1 MSNAK
6 FSSWIK
12 YVRARIKS
20 LSAGGDNVL
29 ISAYFITGKDR
40 VKTLEKASPEYLSL
54 LGKSLKY
61 EDPDKVRIDY
71 YNGKDTR
78 NTIWVDE
85 FPLKEK
91 QDQSINNSGFQGL
104 GEAEINRIVDERFQE
119 KQRMIEFD
127 EMKNRVQELTTE
139 NDELHDQLFKLET
152 AKEQLE
158 TDLESKKQIRY
169 YAGMLGDILES
180 FGIAKDKVKRPL
192 AELMGFN
199 DDEKKDKNLNAH
211 KEDNSGIVDEGN
223 KTSNQ
228 SEEDQKRNEII
239 SLVADYLKTTSNTT
253 LANIFSIFSE
263 IEQNNVVADDIIQFL
278 NTKKK

>member
-20 LSAGGDNVL
+20 LSAGGDDVL

-91 QDQSINNSGFQGL
+91 QDQSMNNSGFQGL

-263 IEQNNVVADDIIQFL
+263 IEQNNVVAEDIIQFL